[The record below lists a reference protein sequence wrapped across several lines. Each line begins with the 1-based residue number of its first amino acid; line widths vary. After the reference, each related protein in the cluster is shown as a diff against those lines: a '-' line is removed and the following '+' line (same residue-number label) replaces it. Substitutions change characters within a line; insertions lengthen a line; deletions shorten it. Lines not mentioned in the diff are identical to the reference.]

1 MSLYETIQS
10 DMYEAMKTK
19 DKFKAST
26 LRIALAKLK
35 DKKIEKR
42 EDLNKNDEIKIIQ
55 NLVKQ
60 RKEAADIYE
69 KNNRSELMENE
80 MEELKILSL
89 YLPKMMS
96 GDELRALIE
105 SIISETGAK
114 NMSDMGKVMPEI
126 MKRSAGKADGK
137 MVILF
142 LDVLACFFIAIM
154 GSIGFRRGFIEEIG
168 RLIGLLVSTLFSLKY
183 YLLLSAKILSIIQ
196 LNTFVVMVISFTTIF
211 VLMLFIVR
219 VLTRFFHILLTSRG
233 IKFANRS
240 MGFVFGALK
249 GIIILMLFYWTIDLF
264 PSNKWISI
272 IRDESYLSYK
282 FTNSRYVIIN
292 LFHLEDPVK
301 EGEKFIKDM
310 INNDQITKNEKS

>member
-1 MSLYETIQS
+1 MCIRDRYETIQS

-96 GDELRALIE
+96 EDELRALIE

-137 MVILF
+137 MAQQIV
-142 LDVLACFFIAIM
+142 
-154 GSIGFRRGFIEEIG
+154 SK
-168 RLIGLLVSTLFSLKY
+168 LL
-183 YLLLSAKILSIIQ
+183 Q
-196 LNTFVVMVISFTTIF
+196 
-211 VLMLFIVR
+211 
-219 VLTRFFHILLTSRG
+219 
-233 IKFANRS
+233 
-240 MGFVFGALK
+240 
-249 GIIILMLFYWTIDLF
+249 
-264 PSNKWISI
+264 
-272 IRDESYLSYK
+272 
-282 FTNSRYVIIN
+282 
-292 LFHLEDPVK
+292 
-301 EGEKFIKDM
+301 
-310 INNDQITKNEKS
+310 

>member
-19 DKFKAST
+19 DKLKAST

-80 MEELKILSL
+80 INELEILSM

-96 GDELRALIE
+96 ENELNTLIKE
-105 SIISETGAK
+105 VISDIGAT

-137 MVILF
+137 MVQQIVSDF
-142 LDVLACFFIAIM
+142 L
-154 GSIGFRRGFIEEIG
+154 R
-168 RLIGLLVSTLFSLKY
+168 
-183 YLLLSAKILSIIQ
+183 
-196 LNTFVVMVISFTTIF
+196 
-211 VLMLFIVR
+211 
-219 VLTRFFHILLTSRG
+219 
-233 IKFANRS
+233 
-240 MGFVFGALK
+240 
-249 GIIILMLFYWTIDLF
+249 
-264 PSNKWISI
+264 
-272 IRDESYLSYK
+272 
-282 FTNSRYVIIN
+282 
-292 LFHLEDPVK
+292 
-301 EGEKFIKDM
+301 
-310 INNDQITKNEKS
+310 